1 MNNAA
6 EAREYLIEELK
17 KQLVGPGMS
26 SYEYY
31 SKEDHQDK
39 YEILT
44 KSPRK
49 IYTAGVLF
57 PQGEMAS
64 SESDNEYENEE
75 TSEENLSTEDNKSKS
90 NYLENDD
97 EEKTADNNFDLDLTN
112 ELRASAMGLS
122 VLISTNKPVV
132 IGVNDIGKYKKISK
146 EASRGL
152 LEACCYLSKYED
164 SYKWFAN
171 QFKLEKNSQ
180 DICHK
185 FLEKEVLNHLSD
197 HLKLY

>member
-1 MNNAA
+1 MTKDMKNAA

-17 KQLVGPGMS
+17 KQLVGPGMA

-57 PQGEMAS
+57 PQGEIAS
-64 SESDNEYENEE
+64 SDSDNEYENEE
-75 TSEENLSTEDNKSKS
+75 TSDENLSTEDNKSKS

-112 ELRASAMGLS
+112 E
-122 VLISTNKPVV
+122 
-132 IGVNDIGKYKKISK
+132 
-146 EASRGL
+146 
-152 LEACCYLSKYED
+152 
-164 SYKWFAN
+164 
-171 QFKLEKNSQ
+171 
-180 DICHK
+180 
-185 FLEKEVLNHLSD
+185 
-197 HLKLY
+197 